1 MISNTKI
8 LILFCFSVFF
18 IIGCEKIPQPDSKK
32 KNYLEKV
39 PQVQIA
45 KILRADLFKI
55 LINGKTQT
63 VHLAGIKAPSPKPGK
78 YNNSISKFT
87 GQNIDL
93 INKAG
98 KQGIALTKELTKDRE
113 LRFVNFGTNVVKT
126 KNIIF
131 DGDLIFQNGTTLTEK
146 LLSYGAAVAPYDKYQ
161 TVVDY
166 KQIEDD
172 ARKNERGIWSH
183 PVKIQHRFYVNSS
196 FKSETLS
203 VDRSQIRQQGNGRNQ
218 RLESHKEFEKQGKI
232 FVKIQTRKP
241 MNYPYKLKLTYAF
254 VKRQDYGKKI
264 QEINSAPIRGE
275 RRDSRNSSS
284 RNKYKSLSSLDKE
297 ANRRISQNNKDYNKV
312 VSGQNVFKLEA
323 SKSITEEIELNSL
336 STNIVILSDIVNYTK
351 STKAGTSYSH
361 GEYYVNYD
369 LEIRV
374 GTNLIYSHY
383 H

>member
-1 MISNTKI
+1 M
-8 LILFCFSVFF
+8 
-18 IIGCEKIPQPDSKK
+18 GCEKIPQPDSKK
-32 KNYLEKV
+32 KNYLENV
-39 PQVQIA
+39 PQIQIT
-45 KILRADLFKI
+45 KILRADLFII
-55 LINGKTQT
+55 LVNGKTQT
-63 VHLAGIKAPSPKPGK
+63 VHLAGIKAPSSKPGK
-78 YNNSISKFT
+78 YNNNISKFT

-113 LRFVNFGTNVVKT
+113 LRFVNFGTNAAKT

-146 LLSYGAAVAPYDKYQ
+146 LLRYGAAVAPYDKYQ

-183 PVKIQHRFYVNSS
+183 PVKIQHRFYVSSS

-254 VKRQDYGKKI
+254 VKRQDYGKKV
-264 QEINSAPIRGE
+264 QEVSSAPIRGKL
-275 RRDSRNSSS
+275 RDSRRSST
-284 RNKYKSLSSLDKE
+284 KYKSLSSSDKE
-297 ANRRISQNNKDYNKV
+297 TNRRISQSNKDYNRS

-336 STNIVILSDIVNYTK
+336 STNFVILSDIVNYTK
-351 STKAGTSYSH
+351 SIKAGTSYSH

-369 LEIRV
+369 LEIRI

>member
-1 MISNTKI
+1 MTSNVKI
-8 LILFCFSVFF
+8 LILFCFTVFF
-18 IIGCEKIPQPDSKK
+18 MMGCEKIPRPDSKK

-63 VHLAGIKAPSPKPGK
+63 VHLAGIKAPSPKPGR
-78 YNNSISKFT
+78 YNKEISKFT
-87 GQNIDL
+87 GQNVDL

-113 LRFVNFGTNVVKT
+113 LRFVEFGTNSAKKGQIV
-126 KNIIF
+126 F

-146 LLSYGAAVAPYDKYQ
+146 LLSYGAAVTPYDKYQ

-166 KQIEDD
+166 KQIEEN
-172 ARKNERGIWSH
+172 ARKNERGIWRH
-183 PVKIQHRFYVNSS
+183 PVKIEHRFYVSSS

-264 QEINSAPIRGE
+264 QEVSSAPIRGE
-275 RRDSRNSSS
+275 RRDSRSGSTKYKPLSSS
-284 RNKYKSLSSLDKE
+284 DKE
-297 ANRRISQNNKDYNKV
+297 TNRKISQNNKDYNRG
-312 VSGQNVFKLEA
+312 VSGQNVFKLET

>member
-1 MISNTKI
+1 M
-8 LILFCFSVFF
+8 
-18 IIGCEKIPQPDSKK
+18 GCEKMPQPDSKK
-32 KNYLEKV
+32 KNYLEKI
-39 PQVQIA
+39 PKIQIT
-45 KILRADLFKI
+45 KILRADLFRI
-55 LINGKTQT
+55 LINGETQT
-63 VHLAGIKAPSPKPGK
+63 VHLAGIKAPSPKPGR
-78 YNNSISKFT
+78 YNNNISKFT

-113 LRFVNFGTNVVKT
+113 LRFVHFGTNTVKN
-126 KNIIF
+126 KNITI

-161 TVVDY
+161 TAIDY
-166 KQIEDD
+166 KQIAED
-172 ARKNERGIWSH
+172 ARKNERGIWRH
-183 PVKIQHRFYVNSS
+183 PVKIEHRFHVNSS

-218 RLESHKEFEKQGKI
+218 RLESHKEFEKQGEI
-232 FVKIQTRKP
+232 LVKIQTRKP
-241 MNYPYKLKLTYAF
+241 LNHPYKLTLTYAF

-264 QEINSAPIRGE
+264 QEVSSAPIRGE
-275 RRDSRNSSS
+275 QRDSRNSSS
-284 RNKYKSLSSLDKE
+284 KNRYKPLSSSDKE
-297 ANRRISQNNKDYNKV
+297 LNRRISQNNKDYNRG

-336 STNIVILSDIVNYTK
+336 STNIIILSDIVNYTK